1 MGHVATFPASLKHL
15 DLSHNQIDA
24 WFFETGVDNLCY
36 SETKN
41 TTTTH
46 HQETSNKKS
55 STTSSMSSSSSRM
68 IPKLAKLSVTSAN
81 CPHKKHSRYIIIFP
95 FYLFYIMF
103 VFSLKLRIF
112 KKTNFRLDN
121 LRTLILSDNFLDHL
135 KIHTSSSGTG
145 RVLFPVLSML
155 DLSNNMIANI
165 PKAINE
171 LANLSVLN
179 LSGNLKIS
187 DLPAQMGLLT
197 KLWNLNT
204 RGEIKKNAPLKARTG
219 S

>member
-1 MGHVATFPASLKHL
+1 
-15 DLSHNQIDA
+15 
-24 WFFETGVDNLCY
+24 
-36 SETKN
+36 
-41 TTTTH
+41 
-46 HQETSNKKS
+46 
-55 STTSSMSSSSSRM
+55 
-68 IPKLAKLSVTSAN
+68 
-81 CPHKKHSRYIIIFP
+81 
-95 FYLFYIMF
+95 MF
-103 VFSLKLRIF
+103 VFSPKLPNYFF

-204 RGEIKKNAPLKARTG
+204 RGEKENAPLRKRTC

>member
-1 MGHVATFPASLKHL
+1 
-15 DLSHNQIDA
+15 
-24 WFFETGVDNLCY
+24 
-36 SETKN
+36 
-41 TTTTH
+41 
-46 HQETSNKKS
+46 
-55 STTSSMSSSSSRM
+55 
-68 IPKLAKLSVTSAN
+68 
-81 CPHKKHSRYIIIFP
+81 
-95 FYLFYIMF
+95 MF
-103 VFSLKLRIF
+103 VLSLKLRIF
-112 KKTNFRLDN
+112 KKKTNFRLDN

-204 RGEIKKNAPLKARTG
+204 RGEKKINATG

>member
-1 MGHVATFPASLKHL
+1 
-15 DLSHNQIDA
+15 
-24 WFFETGVDNLCY
+24 
-36 SETKN
+36 
-41 TTTTH
+41 
-46 HQETSNKKS
+46 
-55 STTSSMSSSSSRM
+55 
-68 IPKLAKLSVTSAN
+68 
-81 CPHKKHSRYIIIFP
+81 
-95 FYLFYIMF
+95 MF
-103 VFSLKLRIF
+103 VFSPKLANYFF

-204 RGEIKKNAPLKARTG
+204 RGEKKNAPLRKRTC